1 LTQTD
6 LTRALAKAFGLPHV
20 RSQRILRALL
30 ENITQALATKKTVAL
45 RGFGS
50 FHPVRRAAKK
60 VRHPTTG
67 EIITLPEHMTL
78 RFRPARSLEKRL
90 NTSRSKGK
98 RWDNR

>member
-20 RSQRILRALL
+20 KSQRILRALL
-30 ENITQALATKKTVAL
+30 ENMAKALADKQTVAL

-60 VRHPTTG
+60 VRHPKTG
-67 EIITLPEHMTL
+67 KILTPPAYLTVSFTPATSLKNRL
-78 RFRPARSLEKRL
+78 RPS
-90 NTSRSKGK
+90 
-98 RWDNR
+98 